1 MYRVMVMFDPVQ
13 CVATPLDSVSGQPR
27 PSYERSFVPIT
38 DIGPDTTDNLIS
50 SDLLRP
56 GKKSSTTECRQL
68 SMILWQVL
76 IWTNSKF
83 LLHFGTL
90 FSLKVRIFQKF
101 IEATSPKLLILS

>member
-56 GKKSSTTECRQL
+56 GKKSSCMV
-68 SMILWQVL
+68 SPNVL
-76 IWTNSKF
+76 VQMYDTIYDKSIV
-83 LLHFGTL
+83 H
-90 FSLKVRIFQKF
+90 SLY
-101 IEATSPKLLILS
+101 